1 MNQYQWERGRHMS
14 LSEDQL
20 DQIIAQE
27 RAREQAPLNEWR
39 TIAARAREEGL
50 IRESESRSW
59 IAGQPWIQA
68 AAAMLLLVGGIAIGR
83 TTIAIPSSAQSGAP
97 SEQVAGSGTR
107 EAGSEVTSGASTVAA
122 GAATSTGA
130 SFASVDDASTTLERA
145 LRDYQN
151 ASAYLAANSSG
162 PTTVDSSGIYRT
174 RLAAL
179 DKVNNAMESALRTA
193 PHDPVINQYYL
204 ATMGARVAT
213 QQMAA
218 RPVGLALRG
227 F

>member
-1 MNQYQWERGRHMS
+1 MS
-14 LSEDQL
+14 HLSEDQL
-20 DQIIAQE
+20 DQIIAGE

-50 IRESESRSW
+50 IRESQSRSW
-59 IAGQPWIQA
+59 VSRQPWIQA

-83 TTIAIPSSAQSGAP
+83 TTIAIPSSAQAID
-97 SEQVAGSGTR
+97 GSGTR
-107 EAGSEVTSGASTVAA
+107 EAGSVGVSGGSTTN
-122 GAATSTGA
+122 GIT
-130 SFASVDDASTTLERA
+130 SFASVDDASATLERA
-145 LRDYQN
+145 ASDYQR
-151 ASAYLAANSSG
+151 ASAFLAANSSG

>member
-1 MNQYQWERGRHMS
+1 MS
-14 LSEDQL
+14 HLSEDQL
-20 DQIIAQE
+20 DQIIATE
-27 RAREQAPLNEWR
+27 RASQQAPLNDWH

-50 IRESESRSW
+50 IRESQSRSW
-59 IAGQPWIQA
+59 VTGQSWIQA

-83 TTIAIPSSAQSGAP
+83 TTIAIPSSRQAAEKSVEPTSSGAP
-97 SEQVAGSGTR
+97 V
-107 EAGSEVTSGASTVAA
+107 ASTAPPVS
-122 GAATSTGA
+122 TTGA
-130 SFASVDDASTTLERA
+130 SFASVDDASATLERA
-145 LRDYQN
+145 LGDYQR
-151 ASAYLAANSSG
+151 ASAFLAANSSG

>member
-1 MNQYQWERGRHMS
+1 MS
-14 LSEDQL
+14 HLSEDQL
-20 DQIIAQE
+20 DQIIAAE
-27 RAREQAPLNEWR
+27 RAREQAPLNDWR
-39 TIAARAREEGL
+39 AIAARAREEGL
-50 IRESESRSW
+50 IRGSQSRSW
-59 IAGQPWIQA
+59 VSGQPWIQA
-68 AAAMLLLVGGIAIGR
+68 AAAVLLLVGGIAIGR
-83 TTIAIPSSAQSGAP
+83 TTIGIQSVTQSGVDSLP
-97 SEQVAGSGTR
+97 IAGSAGR
-107 EAGSEVTSGASTVAA
+107 EAGSEGTSAA
-122 GAATSTGA
+122 PTSNSVA
-130 SFASVDDASTTLERA
+130 SFASVDDASATLERA
-145 LRDYQN
+145 LTDYQR
-151 ASAYLAANSSG
+151 ASAFLAANSSG